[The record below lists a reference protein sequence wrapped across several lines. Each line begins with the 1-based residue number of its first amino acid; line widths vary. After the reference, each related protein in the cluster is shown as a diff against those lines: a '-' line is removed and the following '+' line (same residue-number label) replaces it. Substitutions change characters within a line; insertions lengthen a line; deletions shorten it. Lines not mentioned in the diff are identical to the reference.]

1 MSEAQIRYATGQ
13 ISDVGLEADRAIE
26 AIINSEIVALDGHI
40 VRTAGIDTSDYEVNS
55 QLLFAHDQE
64 SLPVGRGTRVWKD
77 ATLLRGRFQFATA
90 DEYPFADTVYKMIRG
105 QYLQSV
111 SMSWFPIEYR
121 SLKDRKNP
129 DGLEFIRSKL
139 LEVSVVPVPSNP
151 QALITARDAG
161 IDVRPIRE
169 WAARVLDGV
178 TMSEIRSLALSAH
191 RQLAPTIHQGVSMPH
206 PVRSGDNWKCGAS
219 RNLPLSEEGAWDGPA
234 AEKSVFEACR
244 IGGDKP
250 DLGKARKAFLAY
262 DESNPKERGSYKL
275 PFAKVVEGRLVA
287 MASGIRAAASRLP
300 QTDIPDNVKDSA
312 RAVIDHYEG
321 KMKNSKDG
329 RGAPKI
335 ETRGLYAVAQLAY
348 LLAQAGYIKDAIE
361 DEEERE
367 GDDGSTNPENMAIA
381 CQALGKALVEMT
393 VEEVGELLTG
403 VDADGASE
411 AMRSVGAVMKRAK
424 LSKDDKEA
432 AEAVHDHCARSHRM
446 LRAHIDH
453 FKDEDLSDEDNRAL
467 MMDSAE
473 GIHDH
478 CVASARCVRDFI
490 DGQTPKTDGD
500 GKDRPAG
507 KAKDGNP
514 EPATVDGK
522 DGARSVEERRKQA
535 AKRQAHL
542 LIHGA

>member
-1 MSEAQIRYATGQ
+1 MSEAARLCQGF
-13 ISDVGLEADRAIE
+13 VDRSAPGGENESRCVSWIFSNE
-26 AIINSEIVALDGHI
+26 QVALDSHTIKTDGW
-40 VRTAGIDTSDYEVNS
+40 DLDDYQRNPV
-55 QLLFAHDQE
+55 LLFAHDDGSPPLGRVTRIE
-64 SLPVGRGTRVWKD
+64 KRGPLLVGDTEFAD
-77 ATLLRGRFQFATA
+77 AET
-90 DEYPFADTVYKMIRG
+90 YPFADTIFKLVKRG
-105 QYLQSV
+105 FLNAVSV
-111 SMSWFPIEYR
+111 SWFPLEYKPARER
-121 SLKDRKNP
+121 SRP
-129 DGLEFIRSKL
+129 DGIDFLRQKL
-139 LEVSVVPVPSNP
+139 LEISVVPVPANP
-151 QALITARDAG
+151 AALATARALGVDTA
-161 IDVRPIRE
+161 PLNE
-169 WAARVLDGV
+169 WAERALDGGGALH
-178 TMSEIRSLALSAH
+178 IPRALAERIYRETRMTSNA
-191 RQLAPTIHQGVSMPH
+191 RADG
-206 PVRSGDNWKCGAS
+206 GANWKCGAS

-335 ETRGLYAVAQLAY
+335 ETRGLYAVAQLAS

-403 VDADGASE
+403 FDADGASE

-473 GIHDH
+473 GIYDH